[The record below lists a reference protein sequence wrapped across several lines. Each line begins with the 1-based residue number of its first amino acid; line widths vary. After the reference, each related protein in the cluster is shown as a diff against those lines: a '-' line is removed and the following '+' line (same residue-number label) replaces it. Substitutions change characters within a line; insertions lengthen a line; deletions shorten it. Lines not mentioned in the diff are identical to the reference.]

1 MPFVTRRRF
10 RRRRAPARRR
20 VQGLATVP
28 RMMPRTYAMR
38 RKNQVATKV
47 FWFKLN
53 GQLSSQPI
61 LDYNYFAF
69 RSRGF
74 TTEPGGGAST
84 VPQRDAIFS
93 LYDQF
98 KVLAISVKWFPCNV
112 GTEPG
117 QVLSQ
122 GIFNRGDH
130 VIWSDQRFDDSATI
144 PIQISEVLNHG
155 SARMIQPRRF
165 QARTM
170 YRPKGHPEWGSCEAP
185 QTIQDSWNGAI
196 QMLVN
201 NVTPARPLWYYTL
214 TYKVLVRGRRQN

>member
-1 MPFVTRRRF
+1 MPYSRRKFARRRAPF
-10 RRRRAPARRR
+10 RRRRVP
-20 VQGLATVP
+20 GLATRP
-28 RMMPRTYAMR
+28 RMMPRTYARM

-53 GQLSSQPI
+53 GQSSTPPV

-69 RSRGF
+69 RTRGF
-74 TTEPGGGAST
+74 TTEPGGGVST

-98 KVLAISVKWFPCNV
+98 KVLAISVKWFPVNV

-117 QVLSQ
+117 QVLAQ
-122 GIFNRGDH
+122 GILNRGDQ
-130 VIWSDQRFDDSATI
+130 VIWSDQRFDDTAVL

-165 QARTM
+165 QSRTM
-170 YRPKGHPEWGSCEAP
+170 YRPKGHPEWGSCENP
-185 QTIQDSWNGAI
+185 QTIQDPWNGAI

-201 NVTPARPLWYYTL
+201 NATPNRPIWYYTL